1 MKVAIL
7 GAAGF
12 LGRRLGEAL
21 AASGVDVLAA
31 TRRPAAFGHPRIRN
45 VVAPYAAKQDFLPL
59 LCDGAAIVHAASVTT
74 PGSSAAQPQLDGNLK
89 TTLGLLEALQDF
101 PGNRLLY
108 LSSGGTLYGDSHS
121 PIREDAP
128 LRPRSYHAA
137 GKIAA
142 ESFVRAWAA
151 QYAGTAV
158 ILRPSNVYGP
168 GQRPGSGF
176 GVVPTAMRCA
186 LERLPF
192 TILGDGRALR
202 DYLYVDDFVALCV
215 AALSARLAPGVHVYN
230 AASGRTLELRALLDR
245 VDAVTGLPLRRE
257 FRPARA
263 IDVRE
268 IALDN
273 AAARQAFG
281 WAPATGL
288 DAGLRLAWDWFR
300 AAA

>member
-12 LGRRLGEAL
+12 LGRRLGEAM
-21 AASGVDVLAA
+21 AAAGADVLAA
-31 TRRPAAFGHPRIRN
+31 TRQPASFGHPRIRN
-45 VVAPYAAKQDFLPL
+45 LVAPYAAKQDFLPL
-59 LCDGAAIVHAASVTT
+59 LRDGAAIVHAASIST
-74 PGSSAAQPQLDGNLK
+74 PGSSAAQPQLDGNLR
-89 TTLGLLEALQDF
+89 TTLGLLEALQEF

-108 LSSGGTLYGDSHS
+108 ISSGGTLYGDSHH
-121 PIREDAP
+121 PICEDAP

-142 ESFVRAWAA
+142 ESFIRAWAA

-168 GQRPGSGF
+168 GQQPGSGF

-186 LERLPF
+186 LEGKPF
-192 TILGDGRALR
+192 FILGDGSALR
-202 DYLYVDDFVALCV
+202 DYLYVDDFIAICS
-215 AALSARLAPGVHVYN
+215 AALSAALNPGAYIYN
-230 AASGRTLELRALLDR
+230 ASSGEAVKLLSLLDQI
-245 VDAVTGLPLRRE
+245 DAVTGRPVRRE
-257 FRPARA
+257 FQPARM
-263 IDVRE
+263 IDIRA

-273 AAARQAFG
+273 AAAKQAFA

-288 DAGLRLAWDWFR
+288 DTGLRLAWDWFR
-300 AAA
+300 ASA